1 MRKLK
6 RTKIMKF
13 FRENSSE
20 KNILI
25 RRRQKVN
32 LLLIGLIVSFM
43 ICWSPVQ
50 VLILYEAYKQFDGQ
64 EVNINLNFRLN
75 LNFF

>member
-6 RTKIMKF
+6 HIKILKF

-20 KNILI
+20 KNILNK
-25 RRRQKVN
+25 RRQKVN
-32 LLLIGLIVSFM
+32 LLLIGLIVSFT

-50 VLILYEAYKQFDGQ
+50 VLILYEAYKQFDGK
-64 EVNINLNFRLN
+64 EVNTKKIFMNL
-75 LNFF
+75 FF

>member
-6 RTKIMKF
+6 KTKILRF

-32 LLLIGLIVSFM
+32 ILLIGLIVSFM

-50 VLILYEAYKQFDGQ
+50 VLILFEAYKQFDGQ
-64 EVNINLNFRLN
+64 EVTFEPSRL
-75 LNFF
+75 LID

>member
-6 RTKIMKF
+6 NTKILTF
-13 FRENSSE
+13 LRENSSE
-20 KNILI
+20 KNILN

-32 LLLIGLIVSFM
+32 LLLIGLIVSFT

-50 VLILYEAYKQFDGQ
+50 VLILFEAYKQFDGK
-64 EVNINLNFRLN
+64 EVNIKDDE
-75 LNFF
+75 